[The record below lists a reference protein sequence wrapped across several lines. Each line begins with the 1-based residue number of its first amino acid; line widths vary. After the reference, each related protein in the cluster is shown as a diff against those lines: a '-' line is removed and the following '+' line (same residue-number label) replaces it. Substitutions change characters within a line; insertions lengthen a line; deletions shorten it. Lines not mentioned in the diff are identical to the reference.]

1 MSTELKF
8 IVVRIDPDDPDGT
21 MVVSPK
27 MSEEDAKRRLKA
39 FNRLLDR
46 GVASGFWKDYP
57 FVYTVTEAK

>member
-39 FNRLLDR
+39 FNRL
-46 GVASGFWKDYP
+46 
-57 FVYTVTEAK
+57 